1 MVAALRRARAVGG
14 QFQYRL
20 FTGQLRSPVGQLT
33 VALAGFHPLP
43 LPYGIVDVLH
53 CQGVQLGRAAFTL
66 GGIQLDQLI
75 DHDLHG
81 PEIRDDV
88 VLGQGQHM
96 LAVAEAKQADPDQW
110 PLLQIEHLLVLGF
123 DEGLDL
129 LLARRCIGHL
139 FQRRVLERQR
149 LRRVDDLYRVVIDLG
164 EGSAQGFVSG
174 DQGVEAALQCR
185 HVQCAL

>member
-1 MVAALRRARAVGG
+1 MRGPI
-14 QFQYRL
+14 
-20 FTGQLRSPVGQLT
+20 GQLAVT
-33 VALAGFHPLP
+33 LAGFHPLP
-43 LPYGIVDVLH
+43 LPHGIVDVLQ
-53 CQGVQLGRAAFTL
+53 CQRGQLRAVAITF
-66 GGIQLDQLI
+66 GGIQLDQFI

-81 PEIRDDV
+81 PEVGDDV